1 MSAAALRSSRRR
13 EQLEA
18 QLNEHLG
25 LTLSA
30 YTPTVIRGL
39 LDHLPEHI
47 DLSQPDQ
54 HAEVLQALAIHETYF
69 LRHPEQFE
77 ILPALARQLAAGIG
91 GRPLSV
97 WSAACSTGEEVY
109 SLAATLIPALGAVE
123 ILGTDLDRVSVER
136 ARRGRYRAW
145 SLRGRALEDIP
156 WLEAAGEDYQV
167 LDRLRGAVRFEVLNL
182 AEDRYPSPVDL
193 ILCRNVLIYF
203 EREQIQEVFTRLL
216 RAASPGGALLLANAD
231 PTPEAKTGWIREYYE
246 GVRIYRKPERQASY
260 VPQPL
265 LRAARPEPAAPEP
278 AAPEPAAPEPAAPE
292 PAAPELAAPE
302 ALDRARSLAAEGLL
316 ERALSA
322 ARRAVDERPD
332 DAERLLL
339 ASLIACAAGERGAA
353 LLFARRAL
361 MLDGEAP
368 LPNALTG
375 LLLSRERPTPYA
387 RRRLDKA
394 AEVLRGMPRGADLGF
409 GPALDRDQLLRAIR
423 RGALPEDLSD
433 VFSRR

>member
-1 MSAAALRSSRRR
+1 MSPAAAPRASSRR

-18 QLNEHLG
+18 QLNDHLG
-25 LTLSA
+25 ITLGA
-30 YTPTVIRGL
+30 YTPTVIQGL
-39 LDHLPEHI
+39 LDHLPERI

-77 ILPALARQLAAGIG
+77 ILPGLARQLAARTG
-91 GRPLSV
+91 GRRLSV

-109 SLAATLIPALGAVE
+109 SLAATLIPALGAVD

-167 LDRLRGAVRFEVLNL
+167 VDELRGAVRFDVLNL
-182 AEDRYPSPVDL
+182 AEDPYPSPVDL

-203 EREQIQEVFTRLL
+203 ERAHIQEVFTRLL
-216 RAASPGGALLLANAD
+216 QAATPGGALLLASAD
-231 PTPEAKTGWIREYYE
+231 PTPDAATGWVREYYE
-246 GVRIYRKPERQASY
+246 GVRIYRRPESRASY

-265 LRAARPEPAAPEP
+265 LRAARQEPTAPEPAAAKPAAPEP
-278 AAPEPAAPEPAAPE
+278 EPD
-292 PAAPELAAPE
+292 
-302 ALDRARSLAAEGLL
+302 ALSRARSLAAEGLY

-332 DAERLLL
+332 DAGRLLL
-339 ASLIACAAGERGAA
+339 ASLIACATEEYDTA

-375 LLLSRERPTPYA
+375 LLLSIERPSAYA
-387 RRRLDKA
+387 KRRLDKA
-394 AEVLRGMPRGADLGF
+394 ARTLRGMPSGADLGF

-423 RGALPEDLSD
+423 RGALPEDLQ
-433 VFSRR
+433 RCLQPPPT